1 MKPVKREARFILYL
15 SVSIVGVSVSALKNA
30 VTTTVI
36 EAGAIF
42 YSDRG
47 SVCKAESHRALL
59 TRLGRQSSEG
69 SATLLG

>member
-15 SVSIVGVSVSALKNA
+15 SVSITGVSSSALKKA

-42 YSDRG
+42 YFDKG
-47 SVCKAESHRALL
+47 SVCKAESHRALV
-59 TRLGRQSSEG
+59 TRLGRQSSVG
-69 SATLLG
+69 SARLLG